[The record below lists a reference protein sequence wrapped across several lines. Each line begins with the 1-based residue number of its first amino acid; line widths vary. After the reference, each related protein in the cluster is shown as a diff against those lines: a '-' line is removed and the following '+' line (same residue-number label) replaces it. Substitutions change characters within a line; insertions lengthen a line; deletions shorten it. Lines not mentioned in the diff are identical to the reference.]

1 MSNMKI
7 IIEDMEKK
15 INFYKN
21 FGNDKQ
27 KYLLKF
33 LKERNFYEKI
43 IKTDKKEIESKLKR
57 IKRKK

>member
-1 MSNMKI
+1 MKI
-7 IIEDMEKK
+7 VIIDMEKK

-33 LKERNFYEKI
+33 LKERRFYEKT
-43 IKTDKKEIESKLKR
+43 IKIDKERFESK
-57 IKRKK
+57 IKSYERKK